1 MTEPAPT
8 EQPISLHLTLMQ
20 RLRAYFFAGIL
31 IVAPIS
37 LTLYITWLLIN
48 FIDHQV
54 ARLIPGDYN
63 LNQYL
68 PVNIPGFG
76 LIIAIVLLTFIG
88 WLTAGFFGRLF
99 LRISEGILRRMPV
112 VRSIYAWVKQIFET
126 VFHERASPFR
136 EVVLVEFP
144 RKGLWRIGFITGRTP
159 GTTQD
164 IAPGGLVNVFLPGT
178 PNAASG
184 FLVLVPTGDIYRV
197 DLTTEEALKLV
208 VSGGIA
214 TPLPR
219 NAMPQPP
226 EPG

>member
-1 MTEPAPT
+1 VTEIPPLPEAP
-8 EQPISLHLTLMQ
+8 IIHMSLMA

-31 IVAPIS
+31 ITAPIS
-37 LTLYITWLLIN
+37 LTLYIAWLLIN
-48 FIDHQV
+48 FIDAKV
-54 ARLIPGDYN
+54 NNLLPGDYSPSH
-63 LNQYL
+63 YL
-68 PVNIPGFG
+68 PVNIPGLG
-76 LIIAIVLLTFIG
+76 LVIAIALLTLIG
-88 WLTAGFFGRLF
+88 WVTAGIFGRLF
-99 LRISEGILRRMPV
+99 LSISEAILRRMPV

-136 EVVLVEFP
+136 EVVLIEFP
-144 RKGLWRIGFITGRTP
+144 RKGLWRVGFVTGRTP

-164 IAPGGLVNVFLPGT
+164 IVPGGLVNVFLPGT

-184 FLVLVPTGDIYRV
+184 FLVLVPIADIYRV

-226 EPG
+226 DA

>member
-1 MTEPAPT
+1 VTETTPS
-8 EQPISLHLTLMQ
+8 EQPITLHLTLMQ

-31 IVAPIS
+31 ITAPIT

-48 FIDHQV
+48 FIDAKV
-54 ARLIPGDYN
+54 TNLLPGDYN
-63 LNQYL
+63 PNSYL
-68 PVNIPGFG
+68 PVNIPGLG
-76 LIIAIVLLTFIG
+76 LIIAVVLLTLIG

-99 LRISEGILRRMPV
+99 LRISEAILRRMPV

-136 EVVLVEFP
+136 EVVLIEFP
-144 RKGLWRIGFITGRTP
+144 RKGLWRVGFITGRTP

-164 IAPGGLVNVFLPGT
+164 IVPGGLVNVFLPGT

-184 FLVLVPTGDIYRV
+184 FLVLVPVADIYRV

-219 NAMPQPP
+219 LPP
-226 EPG
+226 LEPG